1 MKKPTKR
8 KGGRKEVLNNP
19 ATVRGMM
26 APYAEKGQE
35 ALRAAMDGGIDF
47 TEARRW
53 LDDFLDCMKPEAAAA
68 APGG

>member
-1 MKKPTKR
+1 
-8 KGGRKEVLNNP
+8 VLNNP
-19 ATVRGMM
+19 ATVRDMM

-47 TEARRW
+47 TEARRG
-53 LDDFLDCMKPEAAAA
+53 LDDFLEFMKPEAAAA